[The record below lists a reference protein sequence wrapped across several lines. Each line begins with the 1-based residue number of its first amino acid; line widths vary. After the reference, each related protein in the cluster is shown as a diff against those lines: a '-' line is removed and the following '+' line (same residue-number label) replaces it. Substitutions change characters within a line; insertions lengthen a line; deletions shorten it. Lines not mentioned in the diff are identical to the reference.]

1 MECSRVKKR
10 CANDASRVKDKDSAD
25 VTIKIMKVV
34 EACPRDRRDLIREV
48 KMRIKKRK
56 QGLRTCRGSIEG
68 TK

>member
-25 VTIKIMKVV
+25 VTKIMKVV
-34 EACPRDRRDLIREV
+34 EACPRDRRNLIREV

-56 QGLRTCRGSIEG
+56 QGLRTEAV
-68 TK
+68 